1 MNEASEQYSEDII
14 LSINRNMGKRD
25 AGFLYKHQKGITGGV
40 PTDRNA
46 FDPTYVLR
54 MAAGGQKVL
63 TLDSNCLDDTWTEE
77 DVGGLVASLRRPRLD
92 TGESSEGSEGSEGSA
107 GSSEGGFGSEI
118 EVRNVQL
125 QICATPEINEL
136 KSCCFKCEVL
146 FVLKF
151 WVKVIKSN

>member
-63 TLDSNCLDDTWTEE
+63 TLDSNCLDDRHGILGHLGVKFTSGGTTIPLNLIETE
-77 DVGGLVASLRRPRLD
+77 
-92 TGESSEGSEGSEGSA
+92 
-107 GSSEGGFGSEI
+107 
-118 EVRNVQL
+118 Q
-125 QICATPEINEL
+125 EL
-136 KSCCFKCEVL
+136 KGS
-146 FVLKF
+146 LK
-151 WVKVIKSN
+151 

>member
-77 DVGGLVASLRRPRLD
+77 
-92 TGESSEGSEGSEGSA
+92 GSEGSEGSA

-125 QICATPEINEL
+125 QICAAPEIN
-136 KSCCFKCEVL
+136 
-146 FVLKF
+146 
-151 WVKVIKSN
+151 

>member
-63 TLDSNCLDDTWTEE
+63 TLDSNCLDDQTWHFGTFRGQVYLGWNYNTFKSHRDRAGTEGVIE
-77 DVGGLVASLRRPRLD
+77 ITLE
-92 TGESSEGSEGSEGSA
+92 TG
-107 GSSEGGFGSEI
+107 
-118 EVRNVQL
+118 
-125 QICATPEINEL
+125 
-136 KSCCFKCEVL
+136 
-146 FVLKF
+146 
-151 WVKVIKSN
+151 